1 MDKTIAAISTGLV
14 KSGIGIVRMS
24 GIDSI
29 EIAKTVFK
37 SVSNKDITSKE
48 NKKLL
53 YGYIYDGED
62 MVDEVLISFMYGP
75 HTYTTED
82 MVEIYC
88 HGSVVSL
95 RKILEV
101 LLSRGASL
109 ADKGE
114 FTKRA
119 FLNGRLD
126 LSQAEAVAELI
137 DATSKASYEASLNQ
151 LRGSLSREINSVR
164 GSVQGLLA
172 SMEVLINFS
181 EDEDYLDDSGLKEQ
195 ILGIESRLDEL
206 IESSKKGKLIKEG
219 INTIILGK
227 PNVGKSSLLNALLRQ
242 NRAIVT
248 DIPGTTRDVIEESMV
263 IDSIPINIMDTAGIR
278 DTSDLVEKMGVE
290 RSIDLAKSADLII
303 GVFDSSR
310 DFDEE
315 DEKIIDLMKDKKAL
329 AILNK
334 IDLGLKINEEDLAS
348 RLGEGLVI
356 ATSIKENKG
365 VEDLEEAISDL
376 FYLGEIDAK
385 TSPVLTNTRHI
396 DLIKKA
402 RANLIEAKDALAA
415 GLPIDMAEVDI
426 RSCWLN
432 LGKIT
437 GQNMDTEDLLDQIFG
452 EFCIGK

>member
-29 EIAKTVFK
+29 EIGKTVFK
-37 SVSNKDITSKE
+37 SVSDKDIRPKE

-53 YGYIYDGED
+53 YGHIYDGDD
-62 MVDEVLISFMYGP
+62 MVDEVLVSFMYGP
-75 HTYTTED
+75 QTYTTED

-88 HGSVVSL
+88 HGSIVSL
-95 RKILEV
+95 KRILEV
-101 LLSRGASL
+101 LLDRGASL

-181 EDEDYLDDSGLKEQ
+181 EDEDYLDDSNIREQ
-195 ILGIESRLDEL
+195 ILEIESRLDGL
-206 IESSKKGKLIKEG
+206 IESSKKGRLIKDG

-248 DIPGTTRDVIEESMV
+248 DIPGTTRDVIEESIV
-263 IDSIPINIMDTAGIR
+263 IDSIPINIVDTAGIR
-278 DTSDLVEKMGVE
+278 DTSDLVEQIGVE
-290 RSIDLAKSADLII
+290 RSIDLAKSADLLI
-303 GVFDSSR
+303 GVFDASR

-334 IDLGLKINEEDLAS
+334 IDLGLKTNEDDLAS
-348 RLGEGLVI
+348 KLGEGLVI
-356 ATSIKENKG
+356 CTSIKENKG
-365 VEDLEEAISDL
+365 VEDLEEAISKL

-396 DLIKKA
+396 DLVKKA
-402 RANLIEAKDALAA
+402 RANLIEAKAALAA
-415 GLPIDMAEVDI
+415 GLSIDMAEVDI

-437 GQNMDTEDLLDQIFG
+437 GENMDTEDLLDQIFG

>member
-181 EDEDYLDDSGLKEQ
+181 EDEDYLDDSNIREQ
-195 ILGIESRLDEL
+195 ILEIESRLDGL
-206 IESSKKGKLIKEG
+206 IESSKKGRLIKDG

-248 DIPGTTRDVIEESMV
+248 DIPGTTRDVIEESIV
-263 IDSIPINIMDTAGIR
+263 IDSIPINIVDTAGIR
-278 DTSDLVEKMGVE
+278 DTSDLVEQIGVE
-290 RSIDLAKSADLII
+290 RSIDLAKSADLLI
-303 GVFDSSR
+303 GVFDASR

-334 IDLGLKINEEDLAS
+334 IDLGLKTNEDDLAS
-348 RLGEGLVI
+348 KLGEGLVI
-356 ATSIKENKG
+356 CTSIKENKG
-365 VEDLEEAISDL
+365 VEDLEEAISKL

-396 DLIKKA
+396 DLVKKA
-402 RANLIEAKDALAA
+402 RANLIEAKAALAA
-415 GLPIDMAEVDI
+415 GLSIDMAEVDI

-437 GQNMDTEDLLDQIFG
+437 GENMDTEDLLDQIFG

>member
-348 RLGEGLVI
+348 RLGEGLII